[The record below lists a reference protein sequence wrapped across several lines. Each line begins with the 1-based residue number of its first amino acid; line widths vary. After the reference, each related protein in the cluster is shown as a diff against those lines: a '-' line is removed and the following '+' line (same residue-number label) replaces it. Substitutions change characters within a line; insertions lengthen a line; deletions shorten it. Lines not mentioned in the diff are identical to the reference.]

1 MSKLSETLATEQDNL
16 SQREREKVIVELHD
30 VEESKGK
37 SSKYRVWTPAQRVEI
52 GKHGADHGN
61 AATVRILG
69 LNYPALKRQT
79 VSDFELAYLKLKKS
93 NEAANS
99 DIKKIVKKIAGRSTL
114 QPESLMKKVIDT
126 VANLRLR
133 GAPVSSAV
141 IRAVARGVIIA
152 NDRSLLLENG
162 GYIDLSTDWSRQV
175 LYRFET
181 LGQKMTSRTATTAK
195 ISIASALLNETKLD
209 FQRKIKSLQAWHE
222 IPEDLI
228 INFDQ
233 TPLPYVCTGK
243 HTYHTQ
249 EALNGPLVGKG
260 KKKQITGTFT
270 ITMTGQFLPL
280 QLIYQGTTDRC
291 LPKGVEFPDDWYV
304 TYTANHKSNESKA
317 IQHLQ
322 MVVFSYVKKRKVELK
337 LPLSMLIF
345 DVFKGQVTD
354 KVTKFIGENDC
365 VLVYVPSNMTDQFQP
380 LDLNVKGHAK
390 EFLKKKFECWYAKQV
405 TDQIDRGSSVYDVN
419 VPLKLSIIKP
429 IHVKWLIGL

>member
-1 MSKLSETLATEQDNL
+1 MSFMNCMLWKKAK
-16 SQREREKVIVELHD
+16 EKDQSTVYGHQL
-30 VEESKGK
+30 
-37 SSKYRVWTPAQRVEI
+37 RAEI
-52 GKHGADHGN
+52 GKHAADHGN
-61 AATVRILG
+61 ASTVRILG
-69 LNYPALKRQT
+69 LKYPGLKRQT
-79 VSDFELAYLKLKKS
+79 VSDFKLAYLKLKKS

-99 DIKKIVKKIAGRSTL
+99 DVKKIVKKKAGRPTL
-114 QPESLMKKVIDT
+114 LPKSLMKKVIEI

-162 GYIDLSTDWSRQV
+162 GYTDLSTDWSRQV

-181 LGQKMTSRTATTAK
+181 LGRKMTSRMANTAK
-195 ISIASALLNETKLD
+195 IPIAPALFNETKLD
-209 FQRKIKSLQAWHE
+209 FQRNIKSLQAWHE
-222 IPEDLI
+222 IPEDLK
-228 INFDQ
+228 INYDQ
-233 TPLPYVCTGK
+233 TPLPYICTGK
-243 HTYHTQ
+243 RTYHTQ
-249 EALNGPLVGKG
+249 GASNVPLVGKG

-280 QLIYQGTTDRC
+280 QLIYQGTTDQC
-291 LPKGVEFPDDWYV
+291 LPKGVEFPDDWDV
-304 TYTANHKSNESKA
+304 TYTANHWSNESKA

-322 MVVFSYVKKRKVELK
+322 MVGFPYVKKRKVELN
-337 LPLSMLIF
+337 LPEHQKAMLIF

-354 KVTKFIGENDC
+354 KVTKFIEENDC
-365 VLVYVPSNMTDQFQP
+365 VIVYIPNNMTDQFQP
-380 LDLNVKGHAK
+380 LDLNVNGHAK

-429 IHVKWLIGL
+429 IHAK